1 MPILRI
7 FCATLDALGQLAVR
21 SVAHRHHDQALVL
34 VDRPLA
40 RVDQHAHPVG
50 LQAVGDPH
58 LLAGDHI
65 VVTVL
70 ARHAFDA
77 RHVAARR
84 RLAHADAAHHVTG
97 NGRYQKL
104 PAQLVAAKARQRRG
118 AHVGLHTDGHRH
130 ATTFDVA
137 QRLGH
142 RHGIG
147 IVEAGA
153 SEGLRLGEAQQA
165 QVAEL
170 LEHLMGGKDFGG
182 FPFIDV
188 GVDLG
193 VDEALEGLL
202 DLEVFVR
209 VVHLL
214 VLKGRACARWPRVR
228 PRG

>member
-1 MPILRI
+1 VNGP
-7 FCATLDALGQLAVR
+7 V
-21 SVAHRHHDQALVL
+21 
-34 VDRPLA
+34 A
-40 RVDQHAHPVG
+40 RVHQHAHPVG

-58 LLAGDHI
+58 LLTGDHI

-70 ARHAFDA
+70 AGHTLDA

-84 RLAHADAAHHVTG
+84 GLAHADAAHHVAS
-97 NGRYQKL
+97 NGRHQKL

-147 IVEAGA
+147 IVEARA
-153 SEGLRLGEAQQA
+153 AKGLRLGEAQQT
-165 QVAEL
+165 QVAKL
-170 LEHLMGGKDFGG
+170 LEHLMGGKDLGG

-202 DLEVFVR
+202 DLEVFVGELHGCLR
-209 VVHLL
+209 SVKV
-214 VLKGRACARWPRVR
+214 ARKRR
-228 PRG
+228 FSRRE